1 MTFIRIINLRNI
13 LLGLCLIL
21 LVLIGFKGY
30 YIAEKIEGYK
40 KAEQF
45 YADKQWIEAEEWYEK
60 INRNRWIHYREQ
72 DIANR
77 LQELAP
83 IREIRETLDR
93 IQREAKRAA
102 EQLDFA
108 SYKQVVDELQQFR
121 GPYIGQG
128 HPFEKEYREISERLQ
143 LSPMIIQ
150 NWNTFREHFASQMA
164 SNLEEKQYEDE
175 SFKQSLIEIP
185 DYIYGGQKK
194 KTALLTEQFKDY
206 DERKLAQLGAA
217 GNTEALLVSTRA
229 MKAEYDALPFDAPW
243 VLQKTDEIVQQLLTK
258 AVEQDQYE
266 VYIALAKRYEQYMSS
281 LGLDTTK
288 VKSSIDSQMRSWIR
302 KGDRL
307 VQAGDYDEA
316 MKIYKSLSAYTDM
329 KEKIKQAELEQAAS
343 DPLRLLQQG
352 DSNATYEHVIGGK
365 NGFGGTVYAVGV
377 QFGSRIVLAVWDG
390 KDQVKRYTSE
400 SLPSTIQSL
409 KLAPQQIGFTSDVLV
424 AEADSASRNGRFIGF
439 ETVGNKLQT
448 LFDLEGDRYE
458 VVSSDHIKLYHP
470 QGNEDVD
477 AVADYRL
484 VGQRFEFLGYEKR
497 IAEIKPEELTQ
508 HIGETVRMTVH
519 ITAFN
524 DQIAFAEIQEGQY
537 IGLVGLSPQAVGTV
551 TVTGKMNQYTDVQL
565 NDSILVVPVF
575 EVEKVEQ

>member
-1 MTFIRIINLRNI
+1 MTFIRIINPRNI

-45 YADKQWIEAEEWYEK
+45 YADKQWIEAEEWYER
-60 INRNRWIHYREQ
+60 ISRNRWIHYREQ
-72 DIANR
+72 DIAKR

-121 GPYIGQG
+121 GLYIGQG

-150 NWNTFREHFASQMA
+150 NWNTFREYFASQMA

-194 KTALLTEQFKDY
+194 KTALLTEQFKAY

-217 GNTEALLVSTRA
+217 GNTEALLVSTQA

-258 AVEQDQYE
+258 AAEQDQYE

-288 VKSSIDSQMRSWIR
+288 VESSIDSQMRSWIR

-316 MKIYKSLSAYTDM
+316 MKIYKSLSAYTDL

-400 SLPSTIQSL
+400 SLPSTIRSL

-424 AEADSASRNGRFIGF
+424 AEADSASRNARFIGF

-470 QGNEDVD
+470 QGNEDLD
-477 AVADYRL
+477 AVADYHL
-484 VGQRFEFLGYEKR
+484 VGQRFEFLGYEER

-508 HIGETVRMTVH
+508 HIGKTVRMTVH

-551 TVTGKMNQYTDVQL
+551 TVIGKMNQYTDVQL